1 MNLIKIKNGKIE
13 VVNERGVLQRSFGSN
28 VMNACFNDKQNLI
41 VATYISGRVE
51 TLNER
56 GHLQKPIVNLG
67 AVEARWM
74 GDDIAV
80 TTKQGKTEIRS
91 LTGALK
97 RTI

>member
-13 VVNERGVLQRSFGSN
+13 VVNERGILQRSFGSN
-28 VMNACFNDKQNLI
+28 ILNACFNEKQNLI
-41 VATYISGRVE
+41 LATNISGKVE
-51 TLNER
+51 MLNER
-56 GHLQKPIVNLG
+56 GILQRTISNTA

-74 GDDIAV
+74 GEDIAV

-91 LTGALK
+91 QSGALK

>member
-13 VVNERGVLQRSFGSN
+13 VVNERGILQRSIGSN
-28 VMNACFNDKQNLI
+28 VLNACFNEKQNLI
-41 VATYISGRVE
+41 VATNISGKVE

-56 GHLQKPIVNLG
+56 GILQKTIANTG
-67 AVEARWM
+67 AVDARWM
-74 GDDIAV
+74 GEDIAV

-91 LTGALK
+91 LTGILK